1 MYEAKCK
8 QCIYDY
14 YTYYNY
20 KYHVLM
26 SVSID
31 YDVHVFK
38 LYTFWYILS
47 IIWCCLICYDS
58 IYLLSIICETKTF
71 HVSHLQCIYV
81 CFVIVFPE

>member
-1 MYEAKCK
+1 MSMYETKCK

-14 YTYYNY
+14 YTYYYY

-38 LYTFWYILS
+38 LYTFWYILL
-47 IIWCCLICYDS
+47 II
-58 IYLLSIICETKTF
+58 TGAA
-71 HVSHLQCIYV
+71 
-81 CFVIVFPE
+81 